1 MQLRV
6 VLALSATASLL
17 ALGAEKPAAAQTNAQ
32 TTAGGAAM
40 EEIVVTARR
49 KEEKLQSVPIA
60 ITAFT
65 QTEVERNRIQ
75 QVRDLAR
82 LVPSFAVSY
91 STSDPNA
98 FYSGQVRL
106 RGLAGTE
113 IYFADVPLSS
123 TDYSN
128 TTGLTHG
135 LSPGFFYDL
144 DSIEV
149 DKGAQGT
156 LFGRPS
162 IGGLISYQP
171 KRPTNDFDGYVQTT
185 FGDYDDYEEEFA
197 LNIPI
202 VQDKLMVRVAGQ
214 MQKRDGYT
222 KDLESGQYL
231 DDRDYYAWRIG
242 VTLRPTDDFE
252 NYFLYDGYW
261 QDSNGGS
268 NVLVR
273 INPNFSFGAV
283 PLPCLTACRPPDV
296 KTGMFNVPLTLGRTG
311 STALGAL
318 TNPATGAA
326 TFGALFGQYAAGG
339 SPQLSFFPNVQQVL
353 DAQNALGARAVLGR
367 ATSNIGKDYFYGLT
381 DIATWN
387 ITDDLSIK
395 NIAAARIFKQL
406 AVDDFT
412 STGLPILT
420 IGYPGNNQQWNNN
433 EVQYTDELQI
443 SGKALNDRLDWR
455 VGGFLLFDHPLG
467 YNTVVSNALGAPTWN
482 HYREETRSQA
492 VFAHGIYDLSDYV
505 ENLRF
510 TAGYRYTWDFDS
522 LGEVSTKPVDMVTRN
537 PDGSPNN
544 CNIVIHDNN
553 CHTQVNSHFSSYG
566 WNLGLDYQWT
576 PKTLLYV
583 RAGNAYRPGGTNLA
597 VPEPFNKFQPEHVTD
612 VELGVKTDYD
622 LAEDVHGR
630 TNAAIYHTDY
640 KAIQVSQVVTIPS
653 PVAGQPPS
661 AQQIQTNAASATLEG
676 VELEQSFTLP
686 YGFELQAHGSYIY
699 THYDSYPQVFGQV
712 GSPPFNYI
720 PLFQFAVTPT
730 YHVPIDPAWGELS
743 ASISWFW
750 YGHQA
755 TSPLEKEILNV
766 MPHYQNFDLRADWTN
781 MFGQPIDLGFF
792 ITNLTDNLHIVGEIP
807 LWTSLGFSSVAYN
820 PPRMFGFTLK
830 YRFDGSTEPPPPA
843 APYVPP
849 PVQAVAP
856 APKSYLVFFDFN
868 KSDLTPQAV
877 QIVDQAAS
885 NAGPAKVTRLTV
897 TGHTDTVGSDAY
909 NMRLSRRRAESVA
922 ARLEKDGIPS
932 SEIEIVAKGK
942 RDLLVPTADG
952 VREPQNRRVQIVYD
966 NGAGS

>member
-1 MQLRV
+1 MQFRLLLAFSATV
-6 VLALSATASLL
+6 SLLALSA
-17 ALGAEKPAAAQTNAQ
+17 EKPVIAQTNAQ
-32 TTAGGAAM
+32 TSAAATGL
-40 EEIVVTARR
+40 EELVVTARR
-49 KEEKLQSVPIA
+49 KEEKVQSVPIA

-65 QTEVERNRIQ
+65 QADVEKNHIE
-75 QVRDLAR
+75 QVRDLAKV
-82 LVPSFAVSY
+82 VPSFAVSF

-113 IYFADVPLSS
+113 IYFAEVPLSN

-144 DSIEV
+144 EDVEV

-171 KRPTNDFDGYVQTT
+171 RRPTNDFEGYVQTT

-197 LNIPI
+197 VNIPVI
-202 VQDKLMVRVAGQ
+202 EDKLMVRVAGQ

-222 KDLESGQYL
+222 KDVQNGQYL

-252 NYFLYDGYW
+252 NYLLYDGYW

-268 NVLVR
+268 NILTNLNPKFTLVPH
-273 INPNFSFGAV
+273 ISTTLNGISPGLANLFPASV
-283 PLPCLTACRPPDV
+283 TKL
-296 KTGMFNVPLTLGRTG
+296 PLTTG
-311 STALGAL
+311 NGPSLAGLF
-318 TNPATGAA
+318 NPATVGA
-326 TFGALFGQYAAGG
+326 TIGEALSAGG
-339 SPQLSFFPNVQQVL
+339 FAAIPGLGSVLAEQQ
-353 DAQNALGARAVLGR
+353 ALGPRAVLGR
-367 ATSNIGKDYFYGLT
+367 ATSNIGKDYFYGFT
-381 DIATWN
+381 DIATWDV
-387 ITDDLSIK
+387 TDNLTIK

-406 AVDDFT
+406 AVDDFS

-420 IGYPGNNQQWNNN
+420 IGYPGNNQEWNNN
-433 EVQYTDELQI
+433 EVQYTDELQV

-455 VGGFLLFDHPLG
+455 LGGFLLFDHPLG
-467 YNTVVSNALGAPTWN
+467 YNTEVSDAVGSPTWD
-482 HYREETRSQA
+482 HFREETRSQA
-492 VFAHGIYDLSDYV
+492 VFAHGIYDLSDWI

-510 TAGYRYTWDFDS
+510 TAGYRYTWDYDS
-522 LGEVSTKPVDMVTRN
+522 LGEQSTKPVDGVTRT
-537 PDGSPNN
+537 GGIANN
-544 CNIVIHDNN
+544 CNIAIHDNN
-553 CHTQVNSHFSSYG
+553 CFTQVDSHFSSFG
-566 WNLGLDYQWT
+566 WNLGLDYQIT
-576 PKTLLYV
+576 PQTLVYV

-597 VPEPFNKFQPEHVTD
+597 VPAPFNEFKPEHVTD

-622 LAEDVHGR
+622 IWGVHGR
-630 TNAAIYHTDY
+630 TNADIYHTDY
-640 KAIQVSQVVTIPS
+640 KAIQVSQVITIPS
-653 PVAGQPPS
+653 AVPGQPPS
-661 AQQIQTNAASATLEG
+661 AQQIQTNAASAYLEG
-676 VELEQSFTLP
+676 AEIQQNFSLP
-686 YGFELQAHGSYIY
+686 YGIDLSAQGSYIY

-720 PLFQFAVTPT
+720 PLFQFSVTPT
-730 YHVPIDPAWGELS
+730 YHVPIDPSWGEMT
-743 ASISWFW
+743 ASITWQW

-766 MPHYQNFDLRADWTN
+766 QPHYENFDFRADWTN
-781 MFGQPIDLGFF
+781 IFGQPVDLGVFV
-792 ITNLTDNLHIVGEIP
+792 TNLTDNLHIVGEIP

-830 YRFDGSTEPPPPA
+830 YRFEPNKEEAAPA
-843 APYVPP
+843 AAYVPP
-849 PVQAVAP
+849 PAVAP
-856 APKSYLVFFDFN
+856 APSVPHSYLVFFDFN
-868 KSDLTPQAV
+868 KSDLTAQAV
-877 QIVDQAAS
+877 TIVDQAAA
-885 NAGPAKVTRLTV
+885 NAGPAKVTQLTV

-922 ARLEKDGIPS
+922 AQLEKDGIAS
-932 SEIEIVAKGK
+932 SEIQIVAKGK

-966 NGAGS
+966 GGPTS

>member
-1 MQLRV
+1 MKSRL
-6 VLALSATASLL
+6 VLAFSATASLL
-17 ALGAEKPAAAQTNAQ
+17 ALSAEHPVIAQTNAQ
-32 TTAGGAAM
+32 ATAGAGTGM

-65 QTEVERNRIQ
+65 QSDVERNHIQ
-75 QVRDLAR
+75 QVRDLSKV
-82 LVPSFAVSY
+82 VPSFAVSY
-91 STSDPNA
+91 TTSDPNA

-113 IYFADVPLSS
+113 IYFADVPLSN

-144 DSIEV
+144 EGVEV

-171 KRPTNDFDGYVQTT
+171 KRPTNDLNGYVQTT

-197 LNIPI
+197 VNVPVIE
-202 VQDKLMVRVAGQ
+202 DKLLVRVAGQ

-222 KDLESGQYL
+222 KDLSTGQYL

-252 NYFLYDGYW
+252 NYLLYDGYW

-268 NVLVR
+268 NILTRVNPKFVL
-273 INPNFSFGAV
+273 
-283 PLPCLTACRPPDV
+283 
-296 KTGMFNVPLTLGRTG
+296 TG
-311 STALGAL
+311 
-318 TNPATGAA
+318 
-326 TFGALFGQYAAGG
+326 
-339 SPQLSFFPNVQQVL
+339 L
-353 DAQNALGARAVLGR
+353 DAKFSPVPTHLPNGKVNPDCMYSVTLSASGGGAPPGGCGVAYFGVFPTLPAAFAQQQALGARAVVGR
-367 ATSNIGKDYFYGLT
+367 STSNIGKDYFYGFT
-381 DIATWN
+381 DIATWDV
-387 ITDDLSIK
+387 TDNLTIK

-412 STGLPILT
+412 SSGLPVLT
-420 IGYPGNNQQWNNN
+420 IGYPGNNLQWNNN

-443 SGKALNDRLDWR
+443 SGKAIHDRLDWR

-467 YNTVVSNALGAPTWN
+467 YNTEVSDAVGAPTWD
-482 HYREETRSQA
+482 HFHEETRSQA
-492 VFAHGIYDLSDYV
+492 VFAHGIYDLSDYI

-510 TAGYRYTWDFDS
+510 TAGYRYTWDYDS
-522 LGEVSTKPVDMVTRN
+522 LGEVSTKPVDRVTRD
-537 PDGSPNN
+537 PDGTPNN
-544 CNIVIHDNN
+544 CNIGIHDNN
-553 CHTQVNSHFSSYG
+553 CFTQVDSHFSSYG
-566 WNLGLDYQWT
+566 WNLGLDYQVT
-576 PKTLLYV
+576 PQTLLYV

-597 VPEPFNKFQPEHVTD
+597 APPAFNKFQPEHVTD
-612 VELGVKTDYD
+612 VELGAKTDYE
-622 LAEDVHGR
+622 LWGVHGR
-630 TNAAIYHTDY
+630 TNADIYHTDY
-640 KAIQVSQVVTIPS
+640 KAIQVSQVITVPS
-653 PVAGQPPS
+653 AAKGQPPS
-661 AQQIQTNAASATLEG
+661 AQQIQTNAATAYLEG
-676 VELEQSFTLP
+676 AEIQQYFNLP
-686 YGFELQAHGSYIY
+686 YGFDLAAQGSYIY
-699 THYDSYPQVFGQV
+699 THYDTYPQAFGQV

-720 PLFQFAVTPT
+720 PLFQFSVTPT
-730 YHVPIDPAWGELS
+730 YHVPIDPAWGE
-743 ASISWFW
+743 ASISITWQW

-766 MPHYQNFDLRADWTN
+766 QPHFENFDLRADWTN
-781 MFGQPIDLGFF
+781 FMGQPIDLGAFV
-792 ITNLTDNLHIVGEIP
+792 TNLTDNLHIVGEIP

-820 PPRMFGFTLK
+820 PPRMFGFSLK
-830 YRFDGSTEPPPPA
+830 YRFEPNKEEPAPA
-843 APYVPP
+843 APYTPP
-849 PVQAVAP
+849 PVAAVAP

-868 KSDLTPQAV
+868 KSDLTAQAT

-966 NGAGS
+966 NGGGA

>member
-1 MQLRV
+1 MQSRLI
-6 VLALSATASLL
+6 LAFSATASLL
-17 ALGAEKPAAAQTNAQ
+17 ALSAGHPAFAQTNAQ
-32 TTAGGAAM
+32 AAAGAATGM

-65 QTEVERNRIQ
+65 QADVEKGHIQ
-75 QVRDLAR
+75 QVRDLAKV
-82 LVPSFAVSY
+82 VPSFAVSY

-113 IYFADVPLSS
+113 IYFADVPLSN

-144 DSIEV
+144 ESVEV

-171 KRPTNDFDGYVQTT
+171 KRPTNDFGGYVQTT
-185 FGDYDDYEEEFA
+185 FGDYADYEEEFA
-197 LNIPI
+197 VNVPI

-222 KDLESGQYL
+222 KDLQSGQYL

-242 VTLRPTDDFE
+242 VTFRPTDDLE

-268 NVLVR
+268 NVLTRVLPKFGITGLSSTFSPVPFL
-273 INPNFSFGAV
+273 INGKPN
-283 PLPCLTACRPPDV
+283 PACV
-296 KTGMFNVPLTLGRTG
+296 YTLTLSAAGAGTVPG
-311 STALGAL
+311 GCQGPQALGYFGVFPTLPAL
-318 TNPATGAA
+318 LA
-326 TFGALFGQYAAGG
+326 
-339 SPQLSFFPNVQQVL
+339 QQ
-353 DAQNALGARAVLGR
+353 QALGAREILGR
-367 ATSNIGKDYFYGLT
+367 ATSNIGKDYFYGFT
-381 DIATWN
+381 N
-387 ITDDLSIK
+387 ITTWDVTDNLSIK

-412 STGLPILT
+412 SSGLPVLT
-420 IGYPGNNQQWNNN
+420 IGFPGNNRGWNNN

-467 YNTVVSNALGAPTWN
+467 YNTEVSDAVGSPTWD
-482 HYREETRSQA
+482 HFHEETRSQA
-492 VFAHGIYDLSDYV
+492 VFAHGIYDLSDWV

-510 TAGYRYTWDFDS
+510 TAGYRYTWDYDS
-522 LGEVSTKPVDMVTRN
+522 LGEVSTKPVDAVIRE
-537 PDGSPNN
+537 PDGTPNN
-544 CNIVIHDNN
+544 CNIGIHDNN
-553 CHTQVNSHFSSYG
+553 CFTQVDSHFSSYG
-566 WNLGLDYQWT
+566 WNLGLDYQIT
-576 PKTLLYV
+576 PQTLVYV

-597 VPEPFNKFQPEHVTD
+597 APPAFNKFQPEHVTD
-612 VELGVKTDYD
+612 VEIGVKTDYD
-622 LAEDVHGR
+622 IFGVHARTDADV
-630 TNAAIYHTDY
+630 YHTDY
-640 KAIQVSQVVTIPS
+640 KAIQVSQVITVPS
-653 PVAGQPPS
+653 AAKGQPPS
-661 AQQIQTNAASATLEG
+661 AQQIQTNAATAYLEG
-676 VELEQSFTLP
+676 MEIQQNFNLP
-686 YGFELQAHGSYIY
+686 YGFDLAAQGSYIY
-699 THYDSYPQVFGQV
+699 THYDSYPQAFGQV

-720 PLFQFAVTPT
+720 PLFQFSVTPT
-730 YHVPIDPAWGELS
+730 YHVPIDPSWGEMTLS
-743 ASISWFW
+743 ILWQW

-755 TSPLEKEILNV
+755 TSPLEREVLNV
-766 MPHYQNFDLRADWTN
+766 QPHYENFDLRGDWTN
-781 MFGQPIDLGFF
+781 IFGQPIDLGVFV
-792 ITNLTDNLHIVGEIP
+792 TNLTDNLHIVGEIP
-807 LWTSLGFSSVAYN
+807 LSTSLGFSSVAYN
-820 PPRMFGFTLK
+820 PPRMFGFSLK
-830 YRFDGSTEPPPPA
+830 YRFEPNKEEPAAAAQYTPPA
-843 APYVPP
+843 A
-849 PVQAVAP
+849 QAIAP
-856 APKSYLVFFDFN
+856 AAPHSYLVFFDFN
-868 KSDLTPQAV
+868 KSDLTSQAT

-922 ARLEKDGIPS
+922 ARLEKDGIAS

-966 NGAGS
+966 NGAAS